1 MKGLHGILLSTVRPV
16 CLLLNGKKNEKAKN
30 SPKNHKENNSQ
41 TSMIFLSM
49 NSDGK
54 D

>member
-1 MKGLHGILLSTVRPV
+1 MKGLHGILLPTVRPV
-16 CLLLNGKKNEKAKN
+16 CLLNETKQNKTN
-30 SPKNHKENNSQ
+30 PKNKTKQKVKH
-41 TSMIFLSM
+41 SMIFLSM

>member
-1 MKGLHGILLSTVRPV
+1 MKGLHGILLPTVRPV
-16 CLLLNGKKNEKAKN
+16 CLLNEKNKTKQTQKTKN
-30 SPKNHKENNSQ
+30 KTKKKKVKH
-41 TSMIFLSM
+41 SMIFLSM